1 VGIDDFLRRE
11 VTKFEAAEKGE
22 VTVLMFERAVGM
34 EHRRLWFAARVD
46 EEGFGEEGI
55 GEEGI
60 GEEGIENGRLHAD
73 HARSGGR
80 APSWDA
86 QELATGEEAGGSTKG
101 EDRAR
106 LDESPSLQD

>member
-1 VGIDDFLRRE
+1 VGIDDFLGRE

-34 EHRRLWFAARVD
+34 EHRGLWFAARVD
-46 EEGFGEEGI
+46 EEGFGEEGF
-55 GEEGI
+55 GEV
-60 GEEGIENGRLHAD
+60 GIENGGLHAD

-80 APSWDA
+80 ASSRDA

-101 EDRAR
+101 EDRAG